1 MQRRIFGQTPD
12 GDAEEVV
19 LAAGDLTVSIL
30 NWGAVIRDVRLAGVP
45 HPLVLGFERME
56 DYILRS
62 PFFGAVVG
70 RCANRIAGGHFDLDG
85 EAFDVTLNEAGRTHL
100 HGGTRGYGVRLWRI
114 EEQDDASVTL
124 VMDSHDGDEGYPGN
138 VRASCRYAIEAPGT
152 LVMEATAVTDRP
164 TLVNLAQHSYF
175 NLDGSS
181 SVLDHHVRIHADGYV
196 PTDSHKIPTGEIL
209 PVSGTVFDFRAP
221 RPIRPQEHGA
231 QVAYDHNFAVGME
244 RSETL
249 RPAVRMTAGGI
260 ALDIETTL
268 PGIQFYIAGKLGR
281 LEGGLDGR
289 TYGPYAGCCFE
300 PQYFPDAVN
309 QPAFASPVL
318 RPGQTYR
325 ETSRFV
331 FGRA

>member
-1 MQRRIFGQTPD
+1 MRRRDFGQTPD
-12 GDAEEVV
+12 GNVEEVV
-19 LAAGDLTVSIL
+19 LAAGDLTVSVL
-30 NWGAVIRDVRLAGVP
+30 NWGAVIRDVRLAGVS

-56 DYILRS
+56 DYLQRS

-70 RCANRIAGGHFDLDG
+70 RCGNRIAGGHFEIDG

-100 HGGTRGYGVRLWRI
+100 HGGARGFGVRLWRI
-114 EEQDDASVTL
+114 EEVDESSVTL
-124 VMDSHDGDEGYPGN
+124 VLDSADGEEGYPGN
-138 VRASCRYAIEAPGT
+138 VRATCRYAIEPPGV

-175 NLDGSS
+175 NLDGSAD
-181 SVLDHHVRIHADGYV
+181 VLDHRVQILADGYV
-196 PTDSHKIPTGEIL
+196 PTDSHDIPTGDIL
-209 PVSGTVFDFRAP
+209 PVAGTAFDFRAP
-221 RPIRPQEHGA
+221 RPIRAERNGA
-231 QVAYDHNFAVGME
+231 QVVYDHNFAIGMA
-244 RSETL
+244 RSATP

-260 ALDIETTL
+260 SLDIETTL
-268 PGIQFYIAGKLGR
+268 PGIQFYIASKLGG
-281 LEGGLDGR
+281 LQGGLDGR
-289 TYGPYAGCCFE
+289 SYGPYAGCCFE

-318 RPGQTYR
+318 RPGETYR